1 MQILFRHSCR
11 TIYLSLLNKNL
22 SEDQKLCIQRTP
34 FWWFTLLNDSVK
46 ISKNVLGV
54 LCNLW
59 VERRGGFLLNS
70 IIVPF
75 KLLDVCL
82 GLGLRIIG
90 DVVDL
95 DEVVIESLCRNIFSE
110 KVTVGVIYNY
120 LLNHSEC
127 VEVDDF
133 CRLYILIG
141 IFEFLLPNRNATV
154 FPILFNIVDD
164 LKSLCQYNWGRVV
177 YEYLVGSLCN
187 ASLVLKM
194 ERHRKH
200 FHVVGC
206 VYLLHVNCIYLHHD

>member
-1 MQILFRHSCR
+1 MWSYVVFILQILFSHSCR

-34 FWWFTLLNDSVK
+34 FWCFTLLNDSVK
-46 ISKNVLGV
+46 ISRNVLGV

-59 VERRGGFLLNS
+59 VERIGGFLLNS

-95 DEVVIESLCRNIFSE
+95 DEVVIESVCRNIFSQK
-110 KVTVGVIYNY
+110 KVTIGVIYNY

-127 VEVDDF
+127 VGVDDF
-133 CRLYILIG
+133 CKLYILIG
-141 IFEFLLPNRNATV
+141 ISEFLLPNRNATV
-154 FPILFNIVDD
+154 FPILFKIVDD
-164 LKSLCQYNWGRVV
+164 LKSLCQYN
-177 YEYLVGSLCN
+177 
-187 ASLVLKM
+187 
-194 ERHRKH
+194 
-200 FHVVGC
+200 
-206 VYLLHVNCIYLHHD
+206 